1 MFRSGT
7 RSFTLLLLAGICSLT
22 ANEYAQQPVAFR
34 SLEPDSYINRVHA
47 GDIVDIRVV
56 GNLDYDWRGGLN
68 PEGFL
73 DGFEKIPK
81 QIYALCR
88 TEDEIAKEI
97 SNELA
102 TILRNPQTEVR
113 ILDRSNRTPAVV
125 EGAIATPTRFQMKRP
140 ARLNELVA
148 AAGGITDRASGE
160 IMISRSQGLSCVQ
173 SSTSGNRPVVDSRV
187 RIADLIS
194 GKESAN
200 PIIVSGDLVVI
211 FEASPVFLVGAVGTQ
226 GRIDHRPQLTVSR
239 AIDSAGGLIKDAVA
253 DQIMI
258 FRRENG
264 TLSTIPVNLTSIR
277 SNQAKDL
284 VLQPFDIIDIPFKGR
299 PPRKLPPVFETE
311 SVYGD
316 RRTKLPMKMI
326 D

>member
-1 MFRSGT
+1 MATISVVPT
-7 RSFTLLLLAGICSLT
+7 MVL
-22 ANEYAQQPVAFR
+22 AQQPVAFR
-34 SLEPDSYINRVHA
+34 GEEPDSYLNRVHS
-47 GDIVDIRVV
+47 GDILDIRVV
-56 GNLDYDWRGGLN
+56 GNLEYDWRGGIT

-73 DGFEKIPK
+73 DGFEKVPK

-88 TEDEIAKEI
+88 TEDDIAKEVT
-97 SNELA
+97 NELA
-102 TILRNPQTEVR
+102 GILRNPQTEVR
-113 ILDRSNRTPAVV
+113 ILDRSNRTPATV

-140 ARLNELVA
+140 ARLNELIV
-148 AAGGITDRASGE
+148 AAGGITDRSSGE
-160 IMISRSQGLSCVQ
+160 IMISRPDGLSCVQ
-173 SSTSGNRPVVDSRV
+173 SNSVSGNRPVSNLTI
-187 RIADLIS
+187 RIPDLIS
-194 GKESAN
+194 GKSGAN
-200 PIIVSGDLVVI
+200 PVIVSGDLVVI

-253 DQIMI
+253 DRITI

-264 TLSTIPVNLTSIR
+264 TTSTIRVDLPSIR
-277 SNQAKDL
+277 SKQAEDV
-284 VLQPFDIIDIPFKGR
+284 VLRPFDIIDIPFKGR

-316 RRTKLPMKMI
+316 RRAKLPLKII